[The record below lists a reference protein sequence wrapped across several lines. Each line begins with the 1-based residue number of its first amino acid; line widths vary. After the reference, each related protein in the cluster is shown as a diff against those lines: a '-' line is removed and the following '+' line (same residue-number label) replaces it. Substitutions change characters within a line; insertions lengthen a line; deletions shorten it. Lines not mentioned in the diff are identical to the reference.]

1 MNRPVALVTGAASG
15 LGWALCQ
22 QLIKAGY
29 ALALVDRDEAGLQQK
44 AALVPPA
51 QCALTAALDL
61 TDRDAL
67 DALAIKLRALQ
78 RLDCLVNNAGITH
91 RSLAEKTQPE
101 VIAKVMAVNY
111 QAPVELTLLCLPL
124 LKASHGQIVNIS
136 SMAGWMPVL
145 GRAGYCAAKSA
156 MHQYFEVLRAE
167 IMDDGVNVLMV
178 YPSFLDTAIEKNALD
193 EDGKPNARA
202 RSTIGSMRSADWMAE
217 RIATA
222 ILFREERLFPD
233 RFTFFASVLYKICPR
248 FFIHNMRKK
257 FAVELNAKDA
267 G

>member
-1 MNRPVALVTGAASG
+1 MTRPVALITGAASG

-22 QLIKAGY
+22 QLEKAGY
-29 ALALVDRDEAGLQQK
+29 ALAMVDRDEAGLQQK
-44 AALVPPA
+44 AALLPPE
-51 QCALTAALDL
+51 QCALCTALDL
-61 TDRDAL
+61 TDQLAME
-67 DALAIKLRALQ
+67 ALASQLRALP
-78 RLDCLVNNAGITH
+78 RLDCLINNAGITH
-91 RSLAEKTQPE
+91 RSLAEQTQPD

-111 QAPVELTLLCLPL
+111 QAPVELTLLCLPM

-193 EDGKPNARA
+193 EDGNPNARA
-202 RSTIGSMRSADWMAE
+202 RSTIGQMRSADWMAE
-217 RIATA
+217 KIATA
-222 ILFREERLFPD
+222 LFFREERLFPD
-233 RFTFFASVLYKICPR
+233 RFTYFASVLYKLCPKL
-248 FFIHNMRKK
+248 FIHNMRKK
-257 FAVELNAKDA
+257 FAVELAAK
-267 G
+267 